1 MMAGMLAGMDHDS
14 IAEALYTDH
23 RDRVFHLCLRL
34 CGGNAAWAEDATQD
48 VFVKLLQKLDGLDET
63 EDLGGWIYR
72 VTMNTCMTRLKR
84 EGTVWGRVMQVLSGA
99 TANASRDTPER
110 RVSVRQDLGEALQV
124 LRGLPA
130 KQRVVFSMRYLDE
143 QPQKEIADALDLSE
157 GYVSKLLQRTRDQL
171 QRMGWE
177 APRD

>member
-1 MMAGMLAGMDHDS
+1 MLMGTCHGS
-14 IAEALYTDH
+14 IAETLYTDH

-34 CGGNAAWAEDATQD
+34 SGGNASWAEDTTQD
-48 VFVKLLQKLDGLDET
+48 VFVKVLQKLDGLSDT

-84 EGTVWGRVMQVLSGA
+84 EGTVWGRVLQVLSGA

-110 RVSVRQDLGEALQV
+110 RVSVRQELDAALEV

-143 QPQKEIADALDLSE
+143 LSQRDIAATLDLSE
-157 GYVSKLLQRTRDQL
+157 GYVSKLLQRTREDL
-171 QRMGWE
+171 QRLGWE
-177 APRD
+177 APDA